1 MSNPTSASTAPAAT
15 LNIPSISSV
24 SRTASSSKSTQPSNR
39 LYDIPALENDGSNF
53 QLWKYRVELILD
65 LRGLWG
71 IIDGTEA
78 LPDKTTLP
86 DEHQEWLGRNKE
98 ARAQIALTLKDEPLN
113 GILYTPMAKDAWRKL
128 CERYEGKGK
137 QTIAQLIGELFRN
150 TLTDESPMETQ
161 LNAMQQ
167 KAFIL
172 TSLGQPLDDTLV
184 AVAMVISLP
193 PSYAILRTILM
204 STSDKL
210 TTEAVFT
217 QVLVEEKQ
225 RQANNGQSALVAKG
239 PAPKGKSKRRDKKK
253 SDKKCTYCS
262 MSGHEEKECRKKKAA
277 EEAAKAS
284 GSTEKDKTKDKPE
297 LSAKV
302 AHLPS
307 HYNTPLQLFV
317 ARERSKCATRFDWV
331 VDSGASANMTCQ
343 REVFINYRTLTPPE
357 QVVIG
362 DGRSISAV
370 GIGRVEI
377 DVHTG
382 GDEYIRTILQEVYH
396 VPDLNT
402 NLLSVP
408 RLTKQGLEV
417 TFDGSTC
424 KILANGRVAARARKQ
439 DSLYILEILPRK
451 TARAY
456 VLQGPS
462 VALNPEASITA
473 LTSCML
479 TSSASLST
487 WHRRLGHINFDA
499 VSKLL
504 RKDMVNGIKV
514 TGPSTHDK
522 AVCQPCLKG
531 KQHRD
536 TIPKKSDVENP
547 KVLHRTYSD
556 VCGPM
561 ETTARTGSRY
571 FVTFIDAHSHH
582 LVVKLV
588 KTKDETFQLTKAY
601 FERAETQT
609 GERPNY
615 FRSDGGGEYGSKEF
629 SSYLES
635 KGIHHE
641 KTNAYTPQEN
651 GVAERMNRTL
661 VEMARSML
669 NDAGLP
675 NTYWGDAILYS
686 AHILNRVPTRATNG
700 DITPHEAFTGNKPS
714 VSHLRV
720 FGCKAHVHIPEEKR
734 QKLGVK
740 SLECVNLGYAEHRRA
755 YVCLDRKTGRI
766 VESRDIVFDE
776 GDPQGPS
783 RVKIDTTPLE
793 KQAVANKPNAD
804 EVTNLEEPS
813 EPAILEEYPSDAPES
828 DGPDAESSQES
839 DDDCEQPIPPS
850 EVNPGSKSTS
860 QEVSTTPLTR
870 ATHIPSARTHTP
882 TTARPPAPYPRPA
895 PPPEVRRSSRAR
907 RAPIRDDDAR
917 YSVNAYEK
925 STLPRQQE
933 TPVQPASD
941 AVGEIKDTE
950 THEEVYKATISS
962 DDEPRTFN
970 EAISRPDADLWY
982 AAMTEELKIFEKI
995 GLYEVVER
1003 PRDRKIVDSKWV
1015 FKIKRG
1021 PNGEI
1026 ERYKARLV
1034 AKGFTQVHGIDYT
1047 DTFAPVTKFSTI
1059 RVLLALAAKHDL
1071 EIHQMDVKSAF
1082 LNGELEEEIYLHLPP
1097 GFCDSSDLVWKLKR
1111 ALYGLKQAHKSW
1123 YKRLCTV
1130 FEALGFTRS
1139 EADHSVF
1146 FKVEDGTIIIV
1157 AVYVDDKLIL
1167 SKDQKV
1173 INQLKV
1179 RLAAEYD
1186 LTDLG
1191 EARWILGMEIIRDRE
1206 KRMIELSQRRYIE
1219 SILERFEMGSSR
1231 PVATPM
1237 DPNTKLVKVNEAE
1250 VDVKTYQSALGAL
1263 MYAMLAT
1270 RPDIAFAVGALS
1282 KFAATPGQAHW
1293 TALKRVYRYLRGTAN
1308 MCLTYRGNS
1317 ETDLLAFVDADWAS
1331 DINDRRST
1339 TGFVFLISG
1348 GAISW
1353 SSKKQTSVALSS
1365 TEAEY
1370 MAAAAATKE
1379 AIWLKTFLSELN
1391 FSKTHPITLQI
1402 DNQSAILL
1410 AKNAMFH
1417 ERTKHIAIRYHFIRE
1432 KLEEGEI
1439 CVEYVPTNE
1448 QVADVLTKPL
1458 TREKHG
1464 RFLRGM
1470 GVMM

>member
-1 MSNPTSASTAPAAT
+1 
-15 LNIPSISSV
+15 
-24 SRTASSSKSTQPSNR
+24 
-39 LYDIPALENDGSNF
+39 
-53 QLWKYRVELILD
+53 
-65 LRGLWG
+65 
-71 IIDGTEA
+71 
-78 LPDKTTLP
+78 
-86 DEHQEWLGRNKE
+86 
-98 ARAQIALTLKDEPLN
+98 
-113 GILYTPMAKDAWRKL
+113 
-128 CERYEGKGK
+128 
-137 QTIAQLIGELFRN
+137 
-150 TLTDESPMETQ
+150 
-161 LNAMQQ
+161 
-167 KAFIL
+167 
-172 TSLGQPLDDTLV
+172 
-184 AVAMVISLP
+184 
-193 PSYAILRTILM
+193 
-204 STSDKL
+204 
-210 TTEAVFT
+210 
-217 QVLVEEKQ
+217 
-225 RQANNGQSALVAKG
+225 
-239 PAPKGKSKRRDKKK
+239 
-253 SDKKCTYCS
+253 
-262 MSGHEEKECRKKKAA
+262 
-277 EEAAKAS
+277 
-284 GSTEKDKTKDKPE
+284 
-297 LSAKV
+297 
-302 AHLPS
+302 
-307 HYNTPLQLFV
+307 
-317 ARERSKCATRFDWV
+317 V

-343 REVFINYRTLTPPE
+343 REIFINYRTLTPPE

-370 GIGRVEI
+370 GIGRIEI

-382 GDEYIRTILQEVYH
+382 EDEYIRTILQEVYY

-408 RLTKQGLEV
+408 RLTKQGLQV

-439 DSLYILEILPRK
+439 NSLYILELMPREM
-451 TARAY
+451 ARAY
-456 VLQGPS
+456 IMQGPS
-462 VALNPEASITA
+462 AALNPEASITA
-473 LTSCML
+473 LTSRTL
-479 TSSASLST
+479 TSSASLET

-504 RKDMVNGIKV
+504 QKDMVNGIKV
-514 TGPSTHDK
+514 IGPRTHNK
-522 AVCQPCLKG
+522 AVCQPCLDG

-536 TIPKKSDVENP
+536 PIPKKSDVENP

-571 FVTFIDAHSHH
+571 FVTFIDAYSHH

-588 KTKDETFQLTKAY
+588 KTKDETFELTKAY
-601 FERAETQT
+601 FERSSTET

-615 FRSDGGGEYGSKEF
+615 FRSDGGGEYGSKKF

-669 NDAGLP
+669 QDAGLP
-675 NTYWGDAILYS
+675 DTYWGDAILYS
-686 AHILNRVPTRATNG
+686 AHILNRVPTRAIDGN
-700 DITPHEAFTGNKPS
+700 ITPHEAFTGNKPS

-720 FGCKAHVHIPEEKR
+720 FGCKAHVHIPDEKR
-734 QKLGVK
+734 QKLSVK
-740 SLECVNLGYAEHRRA
+740 SLECVNLGYAEHRKA
-755 YVCLDRKTGRI
+755 YVCLHRATGRI

-783 RVKIDTTPLE
+783 RVKIDTSPLE
-793 KQAVANKPNAD
+793 KQAVHNAD
-804 EVTNLEEPS
+804 GLTPNLEPPS
-813 EPAILEEYPSDAPES
+813 EPAISEEYLTDAPEY

-839 DDDCEQPIPPS
+839 DDDCEQPTPPS
-850 EVNPGSKSTS
+850 KADPESKSQS
-860 QEVSTTPLTR
+860 QEVSTTRT
-870 ATHIPSARTHTP
+870 THMSSARTHTP
-882 TTARPPAPYPRPA
+882 TTTRPTGPPAPYPRPA
-895 PPPEVRRSSRAR
+895 PPPEVRRSSRIR
-907 RAPIRDDDAR
+907 RTPVRDDDAR

-925 STLPRQQE
+925 TTPSRQE

-941 AVGEIKDTE
+941 AVGEIKDME
-950 THEEVYKATISS
+950 THEEVYKATVSS

-970 EAISRPDADLWY
+970 EAINRPDADLWY

-995 GLYEVVER
+995 GLYEAVER

-1059 RVLLALAAKHDL
+1059 RVLLALAAKYDL

-1097 GFCDSSDLVWKLKR
+1097 GFRDSSNLVWKLKR

-1123 YKRLCTV
+1123 YKRLRTV
-1130 FEALGFTRS
+1130 FEGLGFTRS

-1146 FKVEDGTIIIV
+1146 FKVEDGTIVIV
-1157 AVYVDDKLIL
+1157 AVYVDDKLML
-1167 SKDQKV
+1167 SKDQK
-1173 INQLKV
+1173 IIDQLKV
-1179 RLAAEYD
+1179 KLAAEYD

-1191 EARWILGMEIIRDRE
+1191 EARWILGMEIIRDRD
-1206 KRMIELSQRRYIE
+1206 KHTIELSQCRYIE

-1237 DPNTKLVKVNEAE
+1237 DPNTKLIKLNEAE

-1270 RPDIAFAVGALS
+1270 RPDIAYAVGVLS
-1282 KFAATPGQAHW
+1282 KYAATPGQAHW
-1293 TALKRVYRYLRGTAN
+1293 TALKRVYRYLRGTVN

-1317 ETDLLAFVDADWAS
+1317 EPDLLAFVDADWAS

-1348 GAISW
+1348 GAVSW

-1379 AIWLKTFLSELN
+1379 AIWLKTFLSELD

-1464 RFLRGM
+1464 RFVEGM
-1470 GVMM
+1470 GVLLVAAGHCDKQ